1 MTEKMDVLEIVLPV
15 LVMII
20 LGMLCRKW
28 KLLDQNGV
36 NNMKTLVTNI
46 MLPVAIFHALATAK
60 IQWKD
65 WNIGA
70 DHVHNA
76 SDFLAVGF
84 LREIYGRTL

>member
-36 NNMKTLVTNI
+36 NENTGNKHYASSGNFSC
-46 MLPVAIFHALATAK
+46 ACDCK

-76 SDFLAVGF
+76 SDFIWRGIPAE
-84 LREIYGRTL
+84 EIYGRTL

>member
-20 LGMLCRKW
+20 LGMLCNFSCAC
-28 KLLDQNGV
+28 DC
-36 NNMKTLVTNI
+36 
-46 MLPVAIFHALATAK
+46 K

-76 SDFLAVGF
+76 SDFIWRGIPAE
-84 LREIYGRTL
+84 EIYGRTL